1 MSEVGSM
8 ASRHRR
14 KSVPSFSGGFR
25 SKGGGGRE
33 GSVDPL
39 LDGFQSDGGE
49 SVATFHRYN
58 KDSKHW
64 FSCKVTRFLENIWIL
79 YHILYLS
86 TDCN

>member
-64 FSCKVTRFLENIWIL
+64 FSCKFDFDCVCVWVSSTFVCVVFL
-79 YHILYLS
+79 
-86 TDCN
+86 